1 MPRFT
6 KDSVIHRTF
15 LDGSLIHSMDIL
27 GPFILLRVYLDAFA
41 SNNPLGSSSDKDKIL
56 GMYITPIIT
65 LDLGSSRKTIQT
77 LALVDQNDIDFFGH
91 KKCLEHPM
99 QELKELVC
107 NGIYDEVMQRNIQV
121 RIICCLGDS
130 TVLEFNA

>member
-15 LDGSLIHSMDIL
+15 LDGSIIHSMEIQ

-65 LDLGSSRKTIQT
+65 LELGSSRKTIQT
-77 LALVDQNDIDFFGH
+77 LALVDQNVIDFFGH
-91 KKCLEHPM
+91 KKCLCMIAHSNERA
-99 QELKELVC
+99 KEKRLVVETHFFIPNVSAEC
-107 NGIYDEVMQRNIQV
+107 AM
-121 RIICCLGDS
+121 L
-130 TVLEFNA
+130 